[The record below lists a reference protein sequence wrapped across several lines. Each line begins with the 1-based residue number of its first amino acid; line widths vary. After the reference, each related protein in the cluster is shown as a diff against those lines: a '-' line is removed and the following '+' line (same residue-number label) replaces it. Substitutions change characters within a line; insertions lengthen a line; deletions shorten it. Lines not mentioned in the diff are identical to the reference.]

1 MAQVCLLS
9 LCATAKADVKMP
21 LVMVLKLF
29 CAADKYLSAPHG
41 LFNSPLMQS
50 PSRFAF
56 VC

>member
-29 CAADKYLSAPHG
+29 CAAELCS
-41 LFNSPLMQS
+41 
-50 PSRFAF
+50 SRPI
-56 VC
+56 